1 MYVALCSGQHNVQN
15 SHDAVGLR
23 FLSDISDFDI
33 SCLQFLIPSHLVLQ
47 VYTAFCFSCIQK
59 INKNELICQQMYHL
73 WKNVSTAIILN
84 KIKTGEWLCWI
95 NPLSSWPHNF
105 TVIIFIHT
113 VYKIYQKWR
122 QFSSHTL
129 RFLLQNYITLTHF
142 RLQHGRIRR
151 REENRK
157 EFTQLYAVI
166 YLKPKQLIIKDCAR
180 RFVLKLLYWSIARP
194 LCDSRDSC
202 VYQSHRLERVVPT
215 GPITCSSQ

>member
-180 RFVLKLLYWSIARP
+180 RFV
-194 LCDSRDSC
+194 
-202 VYQSHRLERVVPT
+202 
-215 GPITCSSQ
+215 